1 MKKLL
6 IVVLPIL
13 ILTACVKSGTNTTAN
28 CDAVTLTAPAS
39 EVATLRTYLDTN
51 SIIVTEDSRGFF
63 YHIDSVGNGTKPAIC
78 NAVIVD
84 YAGYLLNGTTSFG
97 QGSDAAFNL
106 NALIIGWQ
114 EAIPLM
120 AAGSKMTLYLP
131 PSLAYGSQGSGTSI
145 PPNAYLRFTIA
156 LKAVNQ

>member
-1 MKKLL
+1 MKKLI
-6 IVVLPIL
+6 IVVLPLFL
-13 ILTACVKSGTNTTAN
+13 IAACVKSGTNTTVN

-39 EVATLRTYLDTN
+39 EVTTLRRYLDTN
-51 SIIVTEDSRGFF
+51 NITVKEDSRGFF
-63 YHIDSVGNGTKPAIC
+63 YHIDTVGSGAKPTVC

-84 YAGYLLNGTTSFG
+84 YAGYLLSGATAFG
-97 QGSDAAFNL
+97 QGSNAPFNL

-120 AAGSKMTLYLP
+120 AAGSRMTLYLP
-131 PSLAYGSQGSGTSI
+131 PSLAYGSQGSGTTI

-156 LKAVNQ
+156 LKAVN

>member
-6 IVVLPIL
+6 NLVFPVFLMA
-13 ILTACVKSGTNTTAN
+13 ACVKSGTNTSVN

-39 EVATLRTYLDTN
+39 EVATLRAYLDTN
-51 SIIVTEDSRGFF
+51 NIIVTEDSRGFF
-63 YHIDSVGNGTKPAIC
+63 YHIDSVGSGAKPGIC

-84 YAGYLLNGTTSFG
+84 YAGYLLNGATSFG
-97 QGSDAAFNL
+97 QGSNATFNL

-120 AAGSKMTLYLP
+120 AAGSRMSLYLP
-131 PSLAYGSQGSGTSI
+131 PSLAYGSQGSGTTI
-145 PPNAYLRFTIA
+145 PPDAYLRFTIA
-156 LKAVNQ
+156 LKSVN